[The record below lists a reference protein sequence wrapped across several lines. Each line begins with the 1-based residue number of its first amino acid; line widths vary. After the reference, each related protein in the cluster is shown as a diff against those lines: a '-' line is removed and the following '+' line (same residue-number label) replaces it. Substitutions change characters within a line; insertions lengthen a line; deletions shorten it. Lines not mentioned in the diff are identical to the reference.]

1 MPTRTRI
8 AAAIGATAA
17 VSLPAGVAAT
27 TYVVHPGDTLGDI
40 AIRHGTT
47 VRALVEANVDAESL
61 HAGQLLQIPD
71 ASLGLPP
78 YTRSA
83 GDVETY
89 TVHEGEGVFEV
100 ARRFGVDPTALAR
113 TNGIGVG
120 APLGA
125 GTELQVP
132 GRLAR
137 MNALLTFV
145 ADAVDVPA
153 KLVRA
158 VAWAESGWRQDVASP
173 TGAVGVMQLE
183 PFSGEWVSRHL
194 ADRRLDIWVAQDN
207 VLAGSLLLRHLLQ
220 LHDGDHSAALVSYYQ
235 GAASIVQH
243 GLFDDTRRYQE
254 RVTALAAMEA

>member
-17 VSLPAGVAAT
+17 ASFPASVAAT
-27 TYVVHPGDTLGDI
+27 SYVVHPGDTLGDI

-47 VRALVEANVDAESL
+47 VRALMAANVDAESL
-61 HAGQLLQIPD
+61 HAGRLLQIPD

-78 YTRSA
+78 YTRTA
-83 GDVETY
+83 VDVETY
-89 TVHEGEGVFEV
+89 TLHAGEGVIEV

-113 TNGIGVG
+113 SNGIGVG
-120 APLGA
+120 APLTPGA
-125 GTELQVP
+125 ELQIP

-145 ADAVDVPA
+145 ADDVQVPA
-153 KLVRA
+153 TLVRS
-158 VAWAESGWRQDVASP
+158 VAWVESGWRQDVTSP

-220 LHDGDHSAALVSYYQ
+220 LHDGDQPAALAAYYQ
-235 GAASIVQH
+235 GAESVAQH
-243 GLFDDTRRYQE
+243 GPYGDTQRYVD
-254 RVTALAAMEA
+254 RVTSLAATEA

>member
-17 VSLPAGVAAT
+17 ASFPASVAAT
-27 TYVVHPGDTLGDI
+27 SYVVHPGDTLGDI

-47 VRALVEANVDAESL
+47 VRALIDANIDAESL
-61 HAGQLLQIPD
+61 HAGRLLQIPD
-71 ASLGLPP
+71 ATLGLPP
-78 YTRSA
+78 YTRTA
-83 GDVETY
+83 VDVETY
-89 TVHEGEGVFEV
+89 TLHPGEGVVEV

-113 TNGIGVG
+113 ANGVGVG
-120 APLGA
+120 APLAAGA
-125 GTELQVP
+125 EIQIP

-145 ADAVDVPA
+145 ADDVSVA
-153 KLVRA
+153 ATLVRS
-158 VAWAESGWRQDVASP
+158 VAWVESGWRQDMVSP

-183 PFSGEWVSRHL
+183 PFSGEWISRHL

-220 LHDGDHSAALVSYYQ
+220 LHDGDQAAALASYYQ
-235 GAASIVQH
+235 GAASVAQH
-243 GLFDDTRRYQE
+243 GMFDDTQRYLE
-254 RVTALAAMEA
+254 RVTSLEAMKA